1 MKKLVLPFLTL
12 GLLLTNCQKNDDV
25 IIPPAP
31 ITKEEPQV
39 TVDIVVQDF
48 MWQTM
53 NAFYLWQ
60 EDVLDLADDRF
71 GSQEEYEVFL
81 AESPNPEDFFYDQLL
96 IPDDRFSITVEN
108 YKDLVNSF
116 AGIFTSNGLEFGLVR
131 FSGSDDIFGYVRYVI
146 AGSDASTKTIG
157 RGDIFTGVDGQTLN
171 INNYI
176 DLLFGSN
183 NSYTLNMAD
192 IVDNTITPN
201 GIEVPLTKQENLVEN
216 PVLISKVLDVGGQN
230 VGYLMYNQFTGES
243 SDQLNQVFGEFK
255 AANITDLVLDLRYN
269 PGGNGSTVQVLA
281 SLIYDTNTENLL
293 WKDRYNAKIESAFG
307 EGDLD
312 NNFVNT
318 TGTAFGNMNA
328 PLNNLNLNRVYV
340 LATRGSASASE
351 LVMVGLEPYIN
362 VVHIGETTVGKNQGS
377 NTFVDDPENNNFYQP
392 DREDQINPDNQWAI
406 QPIIVTVEN
415 SAGFSDYSNGLI
427 PDIELEEDLTNLGI
441 LGDPNEPLL
450 ARAIQEIT
458 GISAKVSFD
467 VQYPV
472 DLMTSSKMF
481 TPSKDN
487 LIIDRLPA
495 SMNQMKKLNK

>member
-1 MKKLVLPFLTL
+1 MKKLLLPFLTL
-12 GLLLTNCQKNDDV
+12 GLLLTNCSKNDEINV
-25 IIPPAP
+25 PPAP
-31 ITKEEPQV
+31 ISEEPQE

-60 EDVLDLADDRF
+60 AEVADLADDRF
-71 GSQEEYEVFL
+71 GSQDDYEAFL
-81 AESPNPEDFFYDQLL
+81 AETPDPETFFYDQLL
-96 IPDDRFSITVEN
+96 IPDDRFSVAVEN
-108 YKDLVNSF
+108 YKELVNSL

-146 AGSDASTKTIG
+146 AGSDASTKPIA

-171 INNYI
+171 INNYV

-183 NSYTLNMAD
+183 ASYTLNMAD

-201 GIEVPLTKQENLVEN
+201 GVEISLTKQENLVED
-216 PVLISKVLDVGGQN
+216 PVLVSKVLDVGGQN

-243 SDQLNQVFGEFK
+243 SDQLNQVFGDFK

-269 PGGNGSTVQVLA
+269 PGGSGSTVQVLA
-281 SLIYDTNTENLL
+281 SLIYDTNTSNLL

-307 EGDLD
+307 PGELD
-312 NNFVNT
+312 NNFVNS
-318 TGTAFGNMNA
+318 TGNAFGNMNA
-328 PLNNLNLNRVYV
+328 PLNNLNLSRVFV
-340 LATRGSASASE
+340 IATSGSASASE

-362 VVHIGETTVGKNQGS
+362 VIHIGETTVGKNQGS
-377 NTFVDDPENNNFYQP
+377 NTFVDDPANNNFYQP
-392 DREDQINPDNQWAI
+392 DREDQINPDNQWAV
-406 QPIIVTVEN
+406 QPIIITVEN

-450 ARAIQEIT
+450 ARAIQEIS
-458 GISAKVSFD
+458 GVSAKVSFD
-467 VQYPV
+467 VNYPIH
-472 DLMTSSKMF
+472 LMTSSKMF
-481 TPSKDN
+481 KPVKDN
-487 LIIDRLPA
+487 LV
-495 SMNQMKKLNK
+495 MNKIPTTKTNIKN

>member
-1 MKKLVLPFLTL
+1 MKNFVLLFLFL
-12 GLLLTNCQKNDDV
+12 GLLLTNCNKNDDV
-25 IIPPAP
+25 VAPPAP
-31 ITKEEPQV
+31 ITEEPNE
-39 TVDIVVQDF
+39 TVNIVVQDF

-60 EDVLDLADDRF
+60 AEVADLADDRF
-71 GSQEEYEVFL
+71 VSQDDYEAFL
-81 AESPNPEDFFYDQLL
+81 AEAPDPDAFFYDQLL
-96 IPDDRFSITVEN
+96 VPDDRFSVAVEN
-108 YKDLVNSF
+108 YKDLVNSL

-146 AGSDASTKTIG
+146 AGSDASTKPIS

-183 NSYTLNMAD
+183 ATYTLNMAD

-201 GIEVPLTKQENLVEN
+201 GIEISLTKQENLVED
-216 PVLISKVLDVGGQN
+216 PVLVSKVLDVGGQN

-243 SDQLNQVFGEFK
+243 SDQLNQVFGDFK

-269 PGGNGSTVQVLA
+269 PGGSGSTVQVLA
-281 SLIYDTNTENLL
+281 SLIYDTNTSNLL

-307 EGDLD
+307 PGELD
-312 NNFVNT
+312 NNFVNS

-328 PLNNLNLNRVYV
+328 PLNNLNLSRVFV
-340 LATRGSASASE
+340 IATRGSASASE

-362 VVHIGETTVGKNQGS
+362 VIHIGETTVGKNQGS
-377 NTFVDDPENNNFYQP
+377 NTFVDDPANNNFYQP
-392 DREDQINPDNQWAI
+392 DREDQINPDNQWAV
-406 QPIIVTVEN
+406 QPIIITVEN
-415 SAGFSDYSNGLI
+415 SAGFSDYSNGLV

-441 LGDPNEPLL
+441 LGNPNEPLL

-458 GISAKVSFD
+458 GVSAKVSFD
-467 VQYPV
+467 VNYPIH
-472 DLMTSSKMF
+472 LMTSSKMF
-481 TPSKDN
+481 KPVKDN
-487 LIIDRLPA
+487 LV
-495 SMNQMKKLNK
+495 MNKVPITKTNIKN